1 MTAENKPNIVRV
13 ERDENVKAGQ
23 FYKVFYD
30 RATGDEYVI
39 NKDGTFYTY
48 LIATDELQAWT
59 TTQRMLDVQYGKD

>member
-39 NKDGTFYTY
+39 NKDGTFYV
-48 LIATDELQAWT
+48 IAFSKSTELDKLN
-59 TTQRMLDVQYGKD
+59 RLH